1 MCLIDLIDK
10 LIYFQDE
17 NATKW
22 DYIQITLQA
31 PACVLELLRTGAE
44 ENLVLRWT
52 TFLANI
58 LHTVKESH
66 LSASSLPPDD
76 KAPSPET
83 MYSALYGMN
92 SIGQIKSKVFLLC
105 RHRNED
111 IKHQASRIYQ
121 TLNAKWRVCVKESSN
136 FCCPESLIP
145 RG

>member
-121 TLNAKWRVCVKESSN
+121 TLNAKWRVCER
-136 FCCPESLIP
+136 E
-145 RG
+145 